1 MEENGYFLEHTTMMI
16 NHTST
21 NVTNIIARCETFN
34 LTRTYYTY
42 NITTDMID
50 DMMEENTIDKCNS
63 LTYKEAVWMIIF
75 ICFWLF
81 FPIYFIS
88 RSLHRL

>member
-50 DMMEENTIDKCNS
+50 DMMEEDTID
-63 LTYKEAVWMIIF
+63 I
-75 ICFWLF
+75 
-81 FPIYFIS
+81 
-88 RSLHRL
+88 